1 MSTSRITELIEAEV
15 QRQSQQLTL
24 IASENYASKAVMEA
38 TGSMLTNKYAEGYPG
53 KRYYAGNH
61 IIDEVEEEVNRL
73 GQQVF
78 STDYHI
84 NVQPYSGSPTNFAA
98 YAALLKPGDK
108 VLAMSLAHGGHL
120 THGHSVSLT
129 GKVYNFEHYGVS
141 EETGL
146 IDYEEILAQARQLRP
161 KLIVCGAT
169 AYPMFIDFAAFARI
183 AREVGAWLLADM
195 AHISGLIA
203 GKVHPTPFGHAD
215 VITSST
221 HKSLRGPRGGMIFC
235 RPEFAKAIDKSVFP
249 GLQGGPHMNAI
260 AGIGIAFEEAL
271 QPSFGIYAK
280 QILANAQTLA
290 YSLQRRGFRLMA
302 DGTDTHLMLVDVTAV
317 GSSGKL
323 AQERL
328 ETLGLICNMNMLPF
342 DPRSATDP
350 SGIRLGTP
358 AVTSRGMKEKEMEEL
373 ADIIATAL
381 TTSESNDTDLAERVS
396 SLAKKFRIPAH
407 Y

>member
-317 GSSGKL
+317 GSSGKQ

-381 TTSESNDTDLAERVS
+381 TTSESNDTDLSERVS